1 MVHKAWKCAD
11 RRSDKEMSLKF
22 SSQDKFVTDNMF
34 ARCALVAPRFAAHA
48 VLWMH
53 SWFGADQRAA
63 DTPVTLLMM
72 NFHEKHLPSQNV
84 RPCLVE
90 VCLIGE
96 KFLP

>member
-72 NFHEKHLPSQNV
+72 NFH
-84 RPCLVE
+84 
-90 VCLIGE
+90 
-96 KFLP
+96 